1 MPAYEYSNN
10 IVENKVIKNVW
21 KKHIKVKLWFL
32 RLGYRMDYIVWPL

>member
-21 KKHIKVKLWFL
+21 KKHIKGKPWFL